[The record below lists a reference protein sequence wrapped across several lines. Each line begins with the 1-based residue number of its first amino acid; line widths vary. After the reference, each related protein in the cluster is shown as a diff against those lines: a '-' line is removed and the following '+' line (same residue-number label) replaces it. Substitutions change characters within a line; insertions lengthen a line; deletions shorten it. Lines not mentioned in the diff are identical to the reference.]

1 MSVDIFYHLG
11 FWFSFCFF
19 FFLEGQLIY
28 PSSPLP
34 EAPPARD
41 ALDNLVE
48 TRSLYLNFR
57 LIIRITD
64 NFITD
69 HIDN

>member
-11 FWFSFCFF
+11 FFFF

-64 NFITD
+64 KFIAD